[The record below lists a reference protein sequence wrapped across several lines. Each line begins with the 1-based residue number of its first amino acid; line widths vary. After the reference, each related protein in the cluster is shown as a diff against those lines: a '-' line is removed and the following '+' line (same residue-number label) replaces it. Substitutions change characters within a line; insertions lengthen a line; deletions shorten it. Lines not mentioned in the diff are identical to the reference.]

1 MTNAPRLS
9 DRVGR
14 LRQLQAAR
22 GLSAPSP
29 VAPLPGEWPQGCE
42 AYQASFAQARLWFL
56 HQLEP
61 ELTAYHLPA
70 VWKLRGDLDV
80 PALERALEGLIERH
94 FTLRTSFRL
103 EGSEVIEII
112 HPAAPFA
119 LAGEALGERDAEDVI
134 KEWLEEESRTPF
146 DLTAGL
152 LLRARLLK
160 VDGQEHVLLINH
172 HHIASDGWSRSVLA
186 RDLVELYKANR
197 TGRSAQLEPLS
208 VQYHDYAAWQRQRL
222 SGERLREL
230 NDYWI
235 GQLRDL
241 EPLELPSDHP
251 RPVTPSYRGES
262 VCFQIKPALLEPFEE
277 LCRGEGATLQMG
289 LLAVVALLLHRY
301 SRQEDFAIGV
311 PIWGRKHPELE
322 KLIGFFI
329 NTLPIRTRFEPGL
342 SFRQLLALVRESSI
356 GAYDHQELP
365 FEQMVEAL
373 NVERDTSRN
382 PLVQVMLQLIEL
394 PEATLEQLD
403 GLAVQSVPSRGDSA
417 KVDLSFD
424 LRRSADQGLSA
435 LITYATDVFDGDR
448 IERLRSHLITL
459 LSSVVQAPDQSV
471 AVLNL
476 LPEAERQLI
485 ESWQQGPVVEVP
497 DLCVHELFEQQV
509 ERTPEAIALVFE
521 AQEITYSEL
530 NARANQLAHHL
541 IGLGVGPDVI
551 VAVCLERSIE
561 LVVALLAI
569 LKAGGAYLPLDPAW
583 PPLRLGQVLA
593 DAAPAVVIGSSRAAP
608 LIEATGEI
616 AADAL
621 LAIPIG
627 AGEPLEGDGMESVS
641 PSVSQGFSP
650 AANPGPRQDPATS
663 AYLLYTS
670 GTTGT
675 PKGVLIEHSALVG
688 RTIDLVGRLRLDP
701 TAVVLAHTALS
712 FDISILEV
720 LMPLTGGAR
729 VLLTTE
735 QQQRD
740 PAALIRLVTDQR
752 VNRLQA
758 TPSQWEA
765 LLRSG
770 YRNQPQI
777 LAIAGGE
784 ALPAPL
790 AEAIQRQSGVLIN
803 AYGPTEVTIYASM
816 QTVDADNAIGIGKPL
831 ANTSAVVLDRDG
843 RPCPIGIAGELFLG
857 GWGVARCYR
866 NRAELTR
873 ERFVS
878 HPVSAE
884 QSVGGTTERLYAT
897 GDLAHWNRDG
907 TLSYLGRIDQQIKLR
922 GFRIEPGEIEAALL
936 DHPTVAL
943 AAVLLR
949 KEDPANPRLIA
960 YWVPQTRGPSGA
972 AAASAE
978 QLRVFLAERLPD
990 YMVPAAFVELEALPL
1005 TTNGKVDRKALPAPS
1020 FSGDE
1025 EQRVA
1030 PSTDLERQLHAI
1042 WAEVLG
1048 HGEFGVS
1055 DNFFLVGGHSLAA
1068 ARLVSRIEQSL
1079 GSAPPLAALFHNP
1092 TIAGLCALLVG
1103 TSDVAQSSAA
1113 MLPAPPLPGEWPQGC
1128 EAYQASFAQ
1137 ARLWF
1142 LHQLEPELTA
1152 YHLPAVWKLR
1162 GDLDVPAL
1170 ERALEGLI
1178 ERHFTLRTSFR
1189 LEGSE
1194 VIEIIHPAAPF
1205 ALAGEALG
1213 ERDAEDVIKE
1223 WLEEESRTPFDLTAG
1238 LLLRARLLKVDG
1250 QEHVLLINHH
1260 HIASDGWSRSVLA
1273 RDLVEL
1279 YKANRTGRSAQL
1291 EPLSVQYHDYAAWQ
1305 RQRLSG
1311 ERLRELNDYWIGQ
1324 LRDLEPLE
1332 LPSDHPRPVTPSYR
1346 GESVCFQIKP
1356 ALLEPFEE
1364 LCRGEGATLQM
1375 GLLAVVALLLHR
1387 YSRQEDFA
1395 IGVPIWGRKH
1405 PELEKL
1411 IGFFINTLPIRTR
1424 FEPGLSFRQLLALVR
1439 ESSIGAYDH
1448 QELPFEQMV
1457 EALNVERDTS
1467 RNPLVQVMLQLIEL
1481 PEATLEQLDGLAVQ
1495 SVPSRGD
1502 SAKVDLSF
1510 DLRRSADQGLSALI
1524 TYATDVFDG
1533 DRIERLRSHLI
1544 TLLSSVVQA
1553 PDQSVAVLNLLP
1565 EAERQLIES
1574 WQQGPVV
1581 EVPDL
1586 CVHELFEQQVERTP
1600 EAIALVFEAQE
1611 ITYSELNA
1619 RANQLAHHLIG
1630 LGVGPDV
1637 IVAVCLERSIE
1648 LVVALLAILKAG
1660 GAYLPL
1666 DPAWPPLRLGLLLRQ
1681 ARPALMLTSGDRT
1694 LPMGSDRTTILLR
1707 LDDPFMKAEYQPQQA
1722 PDFRHHSV
1730 RQLAYLTYTS
1740 GSTGVPKGVLIEHRG
1755 ILRLLDPGNSYAI
1768 SGADRVLQL
1777 APLAFDAAT
1786 FEIWGAL
1793 LNGATLVMAPQVQLS
1808 LQELAGLLRQQRI
1821 STLWLTAGLF
1831 QAMVE
1836 EQLEALASVRQI
1848 LAGGDVLAPG
1858 AVQRLLDRLPA
1869 GHQLINGYGP
1879 TENTTFTCCHRFA
1892 AGDAVDPGGLPIGR
1906 PIAATVVRVLDRDGH
1921 PCPIGVPGELHIG
1934 GAGLARGY
1942 LNNPGLTA
1950 ETFIADPLAS
1960 NPGARLYRSGDL
1972 VSWNPDGTLAFHG
1985 RIDQQIKLRGFRI
1998 EPVEI
2003 ETLLLRHP
2011 AVAQAAVVLRLDD
2024 PANPRLIAYWV
2035 LQTPGP
2041 SGAADDVGAV
2051 VRAAAAASS
2060 NQTASA
2066 IAAAPTPTSRP
2077 SPASP
2082 AAAHQLRSFLAERLP
2097 DPMVPSAFVALAA
2110 LPLTTNGKLDRNALP
2125 APSFSRDQAHRVDP
2139 RTERERELHA
2149 IWADVLGH
2157 DDFGITDNFF
2167 HIGGHSLAAARL
2179 IQRIN
2184 DSGIAEIGV
2193 ASLFQHPTIADIV
2206 QLIDG
2211 ERPHDPRRSL
2221 VTLQPSGEAPPLFV
2235 IHGGAGDVFVFLAL
2249 AKALAPDRPV
2259 HGLQAIGL
2267 DGNLP
2272 RHTSVEQMA
2281 AAYAAEIRAFHPSG
2295 PYHLIGYS
2303 AGGWYTHAVAA
2314 ALLRLGGSIGLMAVV
2329 DTSATADLHR
2339 RVRAPMVA
2347 GHLLRR
2353 LPVRLRELVDTGPSQ
2368 LGGFLHQRASAMH
2381 FHLAGMRRQQPIN
2394 APEDLETRAVN
2405 PTLVNHSDYYVKVQ
2419 TLYRPPRLP
2428 VAVDVISTR
2437 STRLQKEWIWRFYA
2451 RRGVRWHPVLDRHDD
2466 FFNAALMPPLADL
2479 LRHRLRE
2486 IEAGSTTAH
2495 PRSPA
2500 S

>member
-583 PPLRLGQVLA
+583 P
-593 DAAPAVVIGSSRAAP
+593 
-608 LIEATGEI
+608 
-616 AADAL
+616 
-621 LAIPIG
+621 
-627 AGEPLEGDGMESVS
+627 
-641 PSVSQGFSP
+641 
-650 AANPGPRQDPATS
+650 
-663 AYLLYTS
+663 
-670 GTTGT
+670 
-675 PKGVLIEHSALVG
+675 
-688 RTIDLVGRLRLDP
+688 
-701 TAVVLAHTALS
+701 
-712 FDISILEV
+712 
-720 LMPLTGGAR
+720 
-729 VLLTTE
+729 
-735 QQQRD
+735 
-740 PAALIRLVTDQR
+740 
-752 VNRLQA
+752 
-758 TPSQWEA
+758 
-765 LLRSG
+765 
-770 YRNQPQI
+770 
-777 LAIAGGE
+777 
-784 ALPAPL
+784 
-790 AEAIQRQSGVLIN
+790 
-803 AYGPTEVTIYASM
+803 
-816 QTVDADNAIGIGKPL
+816 
-831 ANTSAVVLDRDG
+831 
-843 RPCPIGIAGELFLG
+843 
-857 GWGVARCYR
+857 
-866 NRAELTR
+866 
-873 ERFVS
+873 
-878 HPVSAE
+878 
-884 QSVGGTTERLYAT
+884 
-897 GDLAHWNRDG
+897 
-907 TLSYLGRIDQQIKLR
+907 
-922 GFRIEPGEIEAALL
+922 
-936 DHPTVAL
+936 
-943 AAVLLR
+943 
-949 KEDPANPRLIA
+949 
-960 YWVPQTRGPSGA
+960 
-972 AAASAE
+972 
-978 QLRVFLAERLPD
+978 
-990 YMVPAAFVELEALPL
+990 
-1005 TTNGKVDRKALPAPS
+1005 
-1020 FSGDE
+1020 
-1025 EQRVA
+1025 
-1030 PSTDLERQLHAI
+1030 
-1042 WAEVLG
+1042 
-1048 HGEFGVS
+1048 
-1055 DNFFLVGGHSLAA
+1055 
-1068 ARLVSRIEQSL
+1068 
-1079 GSAPPLAALFHNP
+1079 
-1092 TIAGLCALLVG
+1092 
-1103 TSDVAQSSAA
+1103 
-1113 MLPAPPLPGEWPQGC
+1113 
-1128 EAYQASFAQ
+1128 
-1137 ARLWF
+1137 
-1142 LHQLEPELTA
+1142 
-1152 YHLPAVWKLR
+1152 
-1162 GDLDVPAL
+1162 
-1170 ERALEGLI
+1170 
-1178 ERHFTLRTSFR
+1178 
-1189 LEGSE
+1189 SE
-1194 VIEIIHPAAPF
+1194 
-1205 ALAGEALG
+1205 
-1213 ERDAEDVIKE
+1213 
-1223 WLEEESRTPFDLTAG
+1223 
-1238 LLLRARLLKVDG
+1238 
-1250 QEHVLLINHH
+1250 
-1260 HIASDGWSRSVLA
+1260 
-1273 RDLVEL
+1273 
-1279 YKANRTGRSAQL
+1279 
-1291 EPLSVQYHDYAAWQ
+1291 
-1305 RQRLSG
+1305 
-1311 ERLRELNDYWIGQ
+1311 
-1324 LRDLEPLE
+1324 
-1332 LPSDHPRPVTPSYR
+1332 
-1346 GESVCFQIKP
+1346 
-1356 ALLEPFEE
+1356 
-1364 LCRGEGATLQM
+1364 
-1375 GLLAVVALLLHR
+1375 
-1387 YSRQEDFA
+1387 
-1395 IGVPIWGRKH
+1395 
-1405 PELEKL
+1405 
-1411 IGFFINTLPIRTR
+1411 
-1424 FEPGLSFRQLLALVR
+1424 
-1439 ESSIGAYDH
+1439 
-1448 QELPFEQMV
+1448 
-1457 EALNVERDTS
+1457 
-1467 RNPLVQVMLQLIEL
+1467 
-1481 PEATLEQLDGLAVQ
+1481 
-1495 SVPSRGD
+1495 
-1502 SAKVDLSF
+1502 
-1510 DLRRSADQGLSALI
+1510 
-1524 TYATDVFDG
+1524 
-1533 DRIERLRSHLI
+1533 
-1544 TLLSSVVQA
+1544 
-1553 PDQSVAVLNLLP
+1553 
-1565 EAERQLIES
+1565 
-1574 WQQGPVV
+1574 
-1581 EVPDL
+1581 
-1586 CVHELFEQQVERTP
+1586 
-1600 EAIALVFEAQE
+1600 
-1611 ITYSELNA
+1611 
-1619 RANQLAHHLIG
+1619 
-1630 LGVGPDV
+1630 
-1637 IVAVCLERSIE
+1637 
-1648 LVVALLAILKAG
+1648 
-1660 GAYLPL
+1660 
-1666 DPAWPPLRLGLLLRQ
+1666 RLGLLLRQ

-2035 LQTPGP
+2035 PQTRGP
-2041 SGAADDVGAV
+2041 SGAA
-2051 VRAAAAASS
+2051 AAS
-2060 NQTASA
+2060 AE
-2066 IAAAPTPTSRP
+2066 
-2077 SPASP
+2077 
-2082 AAAHQLRSFLAERLP
+2082 QLRVFLAERLP
-2097 DPMVPSAFVALAA
+2097 DYMVPAAFVELEA
-2110 LPLTTNGKLDRNALP
+2110 LPLTPNGKVDRKALP
-2125 APSFSRDQAHRVDP
+2125 APSFSGDEEQRVAPSTDL
-2139 RTERERELHA
+2139 ERQLHA
-2149 IWADVLGH
+2149 IWAEVLGH
-2157 DDFGITDNFF
+2157 GEFGVSDNFF
-2167 HIGGHSLAAARL
+2167 LVGGHSLAAARL
-2179 IQRIN
+2179 VSRIEQ
-2184 DSGIAEIGV
+2184 SLGSALPL
-2193 ASLFQHPTIADIV
+2193 ASLFQSPTLAA
-2206 QLIDG
+2206 LASRLSDG
-2211 ERPHDPRRSL
+2211 VIHDHRSYRSL
-2221 VTLQPSGEAPPLFV
+2221 VIVQGQGESSPLFV
-2235 IHGGAGDVFVFLAL
+2235 IHGGGGDVFIHVHLARC
-2249 AKALAPDRPV
+2249 LAPRRPV
-2259 HGLQAIGL
+2259 YACRLSA
-2267 DGNLP
+2267 
-2272 RHTSVEQMA
+2272 SMA
-2281 AAYAAEIRAFHPSG
+2281 ARLDTEPWRKWPATTRARSSGFGLRAPFTCSAIRAG
-2295 PYHLIGYS
+2295 
-2303 AGGWYTHAVAA
+2303 
-2314 ALLRLGGSIGLMAVV
+2314 
-2329 DTSATADLHR
+2329 
-2339 RVRAPMVA
+2339 
-2347 GHLLRR
+2347 
-2353 LPVRLRELVDTGPSQ
+2353 
-2368 LGGFLHQRASAMH
+2368 
-2381 FHLAGMRRQQPIN
+2381 AGMPG
-2394 APEDLETRAVN
+2394 L
-2405 PTLVNHSDYYVKVQ
+2405 
-2419 TLYRPPRLP
+2419 
-2428 VAVDVISTR
+2428 
-2437 STRLQKEWIWRFYA
+2437 
-2451 RRGVRWHPVLDRHDD
+2451 
-2466 FFNAALMPPLADL
+2466 
-2479 LRHRLRE
+2479 
-2486 IEAGSTTAH
+2486 
-2495 PRSPA
+2495 
-2500 S
+2500 

>member
-583 PPLRLGQVLA
+583 PSERLGLLLRQARPALMLTSGDRTLPMGSDRTTILLRLDDPFMKAEYQPQQ
-593 DAAPAVVIGSSRAAP
+593 APDFRHH
-608 LIEATGEI
+608 
-616 AADAL
+616 
-621 LAIPIG
+621 
-627 AGEPLEGDGMESVS
+627 SV
-641 PSVSQGFSP
+641 
-650 AANPGPRQDPATS
+650 RQL
-663 AYLLYTS
+663 AYLTYTS
-670 GTTGT
+670 GSTGV
-675 PKGVLIEHSALVG
+675 PKGVLIEHRG
-688 RTIDLVGRLRLDP
+688 ILRLLDP
-701 TAVVLAHTALS
+701 GNSYA
-712 FDISILEV
+712 IS
-720 LMPLTGGAR
+720 GADR
-729 VLLTTE
+729 VLQLAPLAFDAATFEIWGALLNGATLVMAPQVQLSLQE
-735 QQQRD
+735 LAGLLRQQRISTLWLT
-740 PAALIRLVTDQR
+740 AGLF
-752 VNRLQA
+752 QA
-758 TPSQWEA
+758 MVEEQLEA
-765 LLRSG
+765 LASVR
-770 YRNQPQI
+770 QI
-777 LAIAGGE
+777 LAGGDVL
-784 ALPAPL
+784 APGAVQRLLDRLPAGH
-790 AEAIQRQSGVLIN
+790 QLIN
-803 AYGPTEVTIYASM
+803 GYGPTENTTFTCCHRFAAGDAVDPGGLPIGRPIAA
-816 QTVDADNAIGIGKPL
+816 TV
-831 ANTSAVVLDRDG
+831 VRVLDRDG
-843 RPCPIGIAGELFLG
+843 HPCPIGVPGELHIG
-857 GWGVARCYR
+857 GAGLARGYL
-866 NRAELTR
+866 NNPGLTAETFIADPLA
-873 ERFVS
+873 S
-878 HPVSAE
+878 NPGA
-884 QSVGGTTERLYAT
+884 RLYRS
-897 GDLAHWNRDG
+897 GDLVSWNPDG
-907 TLSYLGRIDQQIKLR
+907 TLAFHGRIDQQIKLR
-922 GFRIEPGEIEAALL
+922 GFRIEPVEIETLL
-936 DHPTVAL
+936 LRHPAVAQ
-943 AAVLLR
+943 AAVVLR
-949 KEDPANPRLIA
+949 LDDPANPRLIA

-1005 TTNGKVDRKALPAPS
+1005 TPNGKVDRKALPAPS

-1666 DPAWPPLRLGLLLRQ
+1666 DPAWPSERLGLLLRQ

-2035 LQTPGP
+2035 PQTRGP

-2125 APSFSRDQAHRVDP
+2125 APSFSRDQEHRVDP